1 MNLFAFNNISEQCYR
16 SSEQYSDV
24 AELLIALACIKP
36 QYSGEQQL
44 LLLLGAAPL
53 YFFLDLK
60 TAPGISKPNPILN
73 MSTGN
78 HGIPPRDEAPPP
90 YSETDIYS
98 QSGARS
104 NAGSSQH
111 PGDESLTS
119 SEAIYTPPLT
129 PGAFASINNQGAAH
143 YIDSR
148 PAPSQCPPTHISH
161 AITFTEESIAE
172 DFPYINSWGSRDVSP
187 QDWATFVNFLLP
199 DHTTRG
205 NEVVID
211 RKLRAEAESQSGESN
226 RSEAES
232 HLESLRERSIHLTQE
247 DLAERQA
254 TAAASTLQ
262 WNQGF
267 FGPRNMEVRLITQP
281 GVSVMPGSWQAAFD
295 QNTGDAVRG
304 EAPRPGPSN
313 PSNNSSFP
321 FVVDAEGIRWGNTF
335 VADSRGLRIGKLIM
349 DNEGIRWGEDGP
361 PLVPSN
367 NRSVPLDTKNDAT
380 GSSQERGRGLNAGA
394 FPERRRDRSSSSDSS
409 SSSESSIGS
418 LPDYDDVKPQQM
430 PTYIAI
436 LQDLTQHPQKFR
448 SKSEINTYKTAIKGA
463 KSAALPQQMDKT
475 IMKAQLKSLA
485 TSWRQIKREQKKL
498 RREEKKVRRKQRRA
512 ERKEYRKNKRE
523 MKRAVK
529 ENPFGFRPNVPFP
542 PPPPQ
547 PLQPGT
553 VPPLPGHGPWPSPS
567 PWNWGGRGGG
577 RAWGGHRGGWGSNG
591 NCNSWSQSGNRGLFN
606 SALPSG
612 NREAFNTAPLQPGRS
627 FDAGPL
633 QPGRAINTA
642 PLRSGGPGAWPVEPL
657 PHPRLPN
664 PQSIA
669 AAARQEAVVNLQAEI
684 DKQLDGIE
692 NLLDGPEKR
701 ARQKAV
707 EAMTESLNRLQMFDE
722 E

>member
-1 MNLFAFNNISEQCYR
+1 
-16 SSEQYSDV
+16 
-24 AELLIALACIKP
+24 
-36 QYSGEQQL
+36 
-44 LLLLGAAPL
+44 
-53 YFFLDLK
+53 
-60 TAPGISKPNPILN
+60 
-73 MSTGN
+73 MSAGN
-78 HGIPPRDEAPPP
+78 RGIPRGDEAPPP
-90 YSETDIYS
+90 YSETDIFS

-119 SEAIYTPPLT
+119 SEVICTPPLT
-129 PGAFASINNQGAAH
+129 PGAFASINNQGAAN
-143 YIDSR
+143 YIETR
-148 PAPSQCPPTHISH
+148 PAPAQYPPAHISH

-172 DFPYINSWGSRDVSP
+172 DFPYISSWANRDITA

-211 RKLRAEAESQSGESN
+211 RKLRAEAESQSGDSN

-232 HLESLRERSIHLTQE
+232 HLESLRERSIHLSQE

-295 QNTGDAVRG
+295 QTTGDAL
-304 EAPRPGPSN
+304 PGGAARAGSSCPGNGSN
-313 PSNNSSFP
+313 FP
-321 FVVDAEGIRWGNTF
+321 FVVDAEGIRWGDTF
-335 VADSRGLRIGKLIM
+335 VADSRGLRVGKLIM
-349 DNEGIRWGEDGP
+349 DSEGIRWGENGP

-367 NRSVPLDTKNDAT
+367 NRSIPNDKNNGVP
-380 GSSQERGRGLNAGA
+380 GPSQDRGRGPIPGD
-394 FPERRRDRSSSSDSS
+394 FPERRRDRSASSDSS
-409 SSSESSIGS
+409 SSSESSVGS
-418 LPDYDDVKPQQM
+418 LPDYDAIKPQQM

-448 SKSEINTYKTAIKGA
+448 SKSEINTYKSIIKGA
-463 KSAALPQQMDKT
+463 KSAAPPPQMDKT

-485 TSWRQIKREQKKL
+485 SSWRQIKREQKKL

-512 ERKEYRKNKRE
+512 ERKEYRKSKRE

-529 ENPFGFRPNVPFP
+529 ENPFGHIPSVPFP
-542 PPPPQ
+542 PPPP
-547 PLQPGT
+547 PPPQPGQ
-553 VPPLPGHGPWPSPS
+553 VPALPGHGPWHSQS

-577 RAWGGHRGGWGSNG
+577 RAWGGHRGGWASHGGCS
-591 NCNSWSQSGNRGLFN
+591 SWAQAGNRGLFN
-606 SALPSG
+606 TGPLPSG
-612 NREAFNTAPLQPGRS
+612 NEPFNTVPLPSGRPGAAHLPSGRESFNTGPLPAGREPFNTTPLPPGR
-627 FDAGPL
+627 
-633 QPGRAINTA
+633 
-642 PLRSGGPGAWPVEPL
+642 PGAWPEDPQVHL
-657 PHPRLPN
+657 PLPN
-664 PQSIA
+664 PRGVA
-669 AAARQEAVVNLQAEI
+669 AAARKEAATSLQAEI

-692 NLLDGPEKR
+692 NIPDGPEKR
-701 ARQKAV
+701 ARQKAA
-707 EAMTESLNRLQMFDE
+707 EAMAESLNRLQLGDE